1 MQRTILKFTQDGK
14 LSFGVGKEYTF
25 DELKNICTDIEKL
38 KKVNNKFRNHRN
50 GIFFNK
56 GDLLGKRPEIIIACI
71 AGENAIK
78 FDLKEII
85 PLPYK
90 EYVDRRIG
98 RLLPPYITK
107 VQQNSSQYIVREG
120 LMPVPEELYSD
131 FGASDC

>member
-1 MQRTILKFTQDGK
+1 MLENHHEPIVSKEVFEKAQSLQIRYTKKSKFDRET
-14 LSFGVGKEYTF
+14 T
-25 DELKNICTDIEKL
+25 
-38 KKVNNKFRNHRN
+38 
-50 GIFFNK
+50 
-56 GDLLGKRPEIIIACI
+56 LLGGYVKCGNCRRSLTCI

>member
-1 MQRTILKFTQDGK
+1 M
-14 LSFGVGKEYTF
+14 SFGVGKEYTL
-25 DELKNICTDIEKL
+25 DELKTICNDINEL

-85 PLPYK
+85 PLSYK
-90 EYVDRRIG
+90 EYMDKRIG

-107 VQQNSSQYIVREG
+107 VQQSSSQYIVREG

-131 FGASDC
+131 FGSLD

>member
-1 MQRTILKFTQDGK
+1 MFLDLYGYSPYWVKIVWDTLKADSIDNQAE
-14 LSFGVGKEYTF
+14 FGEFVTRNFVNRIGEY
-25 DELKNICTDIEKL
+25 
-38 KKVNNKFRNHRN
+38 
-50 GIFFNK
+50 
-56 GDLLGKRPEIIIACI
+56 KRPEIIIACI